1 MKNKI
6 VKIISFNLIC
16 IICFLILLEVL
27 ARVYISVTRGNST
40 AGIVQRNLNLK
51 YQPFTMYGPDWNLIY
66 KDYASYKKKDDE
78 LQVLL
83 IGGSVAQYFPS
94 SILEGKISQ
103 ILKKDVK
110 VFNFA
115 YAGYIS
121 TQELIITTR
130 YANLIKPDIIVNLN
144 TANDIS
150 HSLRKNNLP
159 GTFFLNNVYKNILT
173 KPYLGPL
180 IYILQNSQ
188 LFNGMMRLQ
197 ARKEKFNID
206 NYKEH
211 IDLFIQNTNNIYLFC
226 KGSNIAYL
234 NVMQPHVVFKNL
246 KHKNEDQFKAYD
258 YRAQIV
264 KKLYELAKEKKI
276 LNNKN
281 FLDSRL
287 IFNNNSSHIFSDDV
301 HFVDDKGYVILAE
314 AISKKINSLIN
325 SPKN

>member
-1 MKNKI
+1 MKYKI
-6 VKIISFNLIC
+6 VKIISFNLVFV
-16 IICFLILLEVL
+16 ICFLILLELL
-27 ARVYISVTRGNST
+27 ARVYISVSRGNST
-40 AGIVQRNLNLK
+40 AGLPERNLNLK
-51 YQPFTMYGPDWNLIY
+51 YQPFTMYGPDWDLIY
-66 KDYASYKKKDDE
+66 KDYASYKKKDHE
-78 LQVLL
+78 FQVLL
-83 IGGSVAQYFPS
+83 IGGSTAQYFPS
-94 SILEGKISQ
+94 SILEEEISK

-144 TANDIS
+144 AANDIS

-188 LFNGMMRLQ
+188 IMNGMRRLW
-197 ARKEKFNID
+197 ARYEEFNID
-206 NYKEH
+206 NYKDH
-211 IDLFIQNTNNIYLFC
+211 INLFVQNTNNIYLFC
-226 KGSNIAYL
+226 KGSDILYL
-234 NVMQPHVVFKNL
+234 NVMQPHVTFKNL

-264 KKLYELAKEKKI
+264 EKLYELAKEKKI
-276 LNNKN
+276 LNDKN
-281 FLDSRL
+281 FLDSRF
-287 IFNNNSSHIFSDDV
+287 IFNNNSSHIFNDDV
-301 HFVDDKGYVILAE
+301 HFKDDKGYTILAK
-314 AISKKINSLIN
+314 AISKKINLLM
-325 SPKN
+325 KN